1 MRLIQD
7 QGILVGNVAKIND
20 WLSAMVRFS
29 FDTYSELQEERINVG
44 SDVSSYSRR
53 NSNVSE
59 YNYDAMLNFNKDLTE
74 KLNLEGNI
82 GFNLRNNVTIS
93 AATNGGLNLRSLYL
107 SNSRNL
113 LMLH

>member
-1 MRLIQD
+1 
-7 QGILVGNVAKIND
+7 VNYKK
-20 WLSAMVRFS
+20 
-29 FDTYSELQEERINVG
+29 RINVG

-82 GFNLRNNVTIS
+82 GFNLRNNTQTI
-93 AATNGGLNLRSLYL
+93 YL
-107 SNSRNL
+107 L
-113 LMLH
+113 QLMVV

>member
-1 MRLIQD
+1 
-7 QGILVGNVAKIND
+7 
-20 WLSAMVRFS
+20 MVFS

-44 SDVSSYSRR
+44 SADVSSYSRR

-82 GFNLRNNVTIS
+82 GFN
-93 AATNGGLNLRSLYL
+93 
-107 SNSRNL
+107 
-113 LMLH
+113 

>member
-1 MRLIQD
+1 
-7 QGILVGNVAKIND
+7 
-20 WLSAMVRFS
+20 MVRFS

-44 SDVSSYSRR
+44 SADVSSYSRR

-82 GFNLRNNVTIS
+82 GFNLRNNTRNNIF
-93 AATNGGLNLRSLYL
+93 AATNGGLSLRSLY
-107 SNSRNL
+107 SFE
-113 LMLH
+113 

>member
-1 MRLIQD
+1 
-7 QGILVGNVAKIND
+7 
-20 WLSAMVRFS
+20 MVRFS

-74 KLNLEGNI
+74 KN
-82 GFNLRNNVTIS
+82 
-93 AATNGGLNLRSLYL
+93 
-107 SNSRNL
+107 
-113 LMLH
+113 